1 MCATMEIRN
10 VTARLSALALAIA
23 STACAARAQEPAS
36 PKAPQPPAPAVQP
49 VEQPAATQPLTEKQ
63 REIVREQLRD
73 KQRSALDARMQ
84 AEAARV
90 QSELAR
96 VHSDINSKEMQF
108 NSIFQNVRISP
119 DQSSIITTEA
129 IDAAA
134 QKELREDLAVMDRLV
149 RDEVTRAGADAPS
162 AMGIKITM
170 LGQGAPM
177 YVEGAGAVFNA
188 TVNWPLAP
196 AGASAGKK
204 DDRPR
209 DPESKWEVAKREMAG
224 SNMPRRGKGGE
235 PFQPP
240 AFDQQRLDALRS
252 NLLSV
257 LPEATNIR
265 QLKPDD
271 SVIVTIQGVDESGQ
285 PVRMT
290 LKASKADVDAA
301 AAGKINLGDFAQRVA
316 QRIG

>member
-1 MCATMEIRN
+1 MEIRN
-10 VTARLSALALAIA
+10 ATARFSALALAIA

-36 PKAPQPPAPAVQP
+36 PKPPQPPAPAVQAI
-49 VEQPAATQPLTEKQ
+49 EERAATQPLIEKQ

-73 KQRSALDARMQ
+73 KQRSALDSRMQ
-84 AEAARV
+84 AEVGRV
-90 QSELAR
+90 QAELAR
-96 VHSDINSKEMQF
+96 AHGDIKSKEVQF
-108 NSIFQNVRISP
+108 NSIFQNIRMSP
-119 DQSSIITTEA
+119 DQSSIITTETM
-129 IDAAA
+129 DAAA

-177 YVEGAGAVFNA
+177 YVEGAGAVFSA
-188 TVNWPLAP
+188 TVNWPLAA

-209 DPESKWEVAKREMAG
+209 DPESKWEIAKREIAG
-224 SNMPRRGKGGE
+224 SNLPRRGKPGE
-235 PFQPP
+235 PFEPP
-240 AFDQQRLDALRS
+240 VFDQARLDALRN
-252 NLLSV
+252 NLLTV

-265 QLKPDD
+265 HLKPNE
-271 SVIVTIQGVDESGQ
+271 SVIVTVQGVDEAGYS
-285 PVRMT
+285 VRMT
-290 LKASKADVDAA
+290 LKAAKADVDAA
-301 AAGKINLGDFAQRVA
+301 AAGKLSSADFAQRVA